1 MEVSEGRFLLGAE
14 TFMGQ
19 VIEADEQGR
28 LLVPAE
34 LLADAQPHGRYIVE
48 TSDNK
53 LLIKPEE
60 TVEQR
65 KQAYEEWKRD
75 WDALTEE
82 ISAAWTT
89 DKSAAEII
97 SEMRR

>member
-1 MEVSEGRFLLGAE
+1 
-14 TFMGQ
+14 MGQ

-28 LLVPAE
+28 RLVPAE
-34 LLADAQPHGRYIVE
+34 LLADARPHGRYIAE
-48 TSDNK
+48 TFGKK

-60 TVEQR
+60 TAEQR
-65 KQAYEEWKRD
+65 KRIYEKWKRD
-75 WDALTEE
+75 WDELTEE

-89 DKSAAEII
+89 SKSAAEII